1 MGRLTPQQTQ
11 AGFTLVEL
19 LVAMVIGLLVM
30 GGATQLFISSQQS
43 YRFQTALADMQDTGR
58 FALDTMARELRQA
71 DYSGGCAQSQT
82 TVHLRPW
89 ADSNEDALP
98 LQAWNTPSNHDF
110 TASLVGPVEDQD
122 VLAFRGGLIARTG
135 FSSDSLDVESVDN
148 NQQITLSRDI
158 GGVFNNRL
166 VLLQG
171 LQNCDIF
178 YNTSNDVRTLQKTA
192 SAGWQSNLAPN
203 LSNWGNESG
212 LTYSAGQN
220 VSLSVLNNAIY
231 YIGQDANNDN
241 APSLMRLDLSQTT
254 PRNDIVASHV
264 VAMRTAFLIDDAYV
278 PAEEVDAAE
287 WPNVQALR
295 ITLIVQSDQP
305 NLRNANTTLA
315 LGNFR
320 GENAFTGG
328 DGRIYQAFTTTVALR
343 NR

>member
-1 MGRLTPQQTQ
+1 MGRVTPQHTQ

-71 DYSGGCAQSQT
+71 DYSGGCSQPQT
-82 TVHLRPW
+82 TVHLRNM
-89 ADSNEDALP
+89 ADTDNTALP
-98 LQAWNTPSNHDF
+98 MQAWDTPSNHDF
-110 TASLVGPVEDQD
+110 SPSLMNPVAGQD

-135 FSSDSLDVESVDN
+135 FTSDSLNVTSVDN
-148 NQQITLSRDI
+148 NQQITLSRNMA
-158 GGVFNNRL
+158 GVFNNRL

-178 YNTSNDVRTLQKTA
+178 YNTSNSPQTLLKTA
-192 SAGWQSNLAPN
+192 TAGWQSNLAPS
-203 LSNWGNESG
+203 LSNWGNASG
-212 LTYSAGQN
+212 FTYSADQN
-220 VSLSVLNNAIY
+220 VSLSALNSAIY

-264 VAMRTAFLIDDAYV
+264 VAMRTTFLIDDAYV
-278 PAEEVDAAE
+278 PAEEVDAAA
-287 WPNVQALR
+287 WPNVRALR
-295 ITLIVQSDQP
+295 ITLIVQSDRP
-305 NLRNANTTLA
+305 NLRNANTTLTI
-315 LGNFR
+315 GNFR

-328 DGRIYQAFTTTVALR
+328 NGRLYQAFTTTVALR

>member
-71 DYSGGCAQSQT
+71 DYSGGCTPPQT

-89 ADSNEDALP
+89 ADSNEDVLP

-110 TASLVGPVEDQD
+110 SASLMNPVAGQD

-135 FSSDSLDVESVDN
+135 FTSDSLNVTSVDN
-148 NQQITLSRDI
+148 NQQITLSRDMA
-158 GGVFNNRL
+158 GVFNNRL

-178 YNTSNDVRTLQKTA
+178 YNTSNSARTLQKTA
-192 SAGWQSNLAPN
+192 TAGWQ
-203 LSNWGNESG
+203 GNVDPGDSEQG
-212 LTYSAGQN
+212 GENDIIYSPGQN
-220 VSLSVLNNAIY
+220 VSLSALNSAIY

-241 APSLMRLDLSQTT
+241 APSLMRLDLSQTA

-278 PAEEVDAAE
+278 PADEVDAAE

-295 ITLIVQSDQP
+295 ITLIVQSDRP

>member
-1 MGRLTPQQTQ
+1 MGRLTPQHAQ

-71 DYSGGCAQSQT
+71 DYSGGCAQSQMT
-82 TVHLRPW
+82 IHLR
-89 ADSNEDALP
+89 NVEDAANAALP
-98 LQAWNTPSNHDF
+98 IQAWATPSNHDF
-110 TASLVGPVEDQD
+110 SASLMNPVAGQD
-122 VLAFRGGLIARTG
+122 ALAFRGGLIARTG
-135 FSSDSLDVESVDN
+135 FTSDSLDVTSVDN

-178 YNTSNDVRTLQKTA
+178 YNTSNDARTLQKTA
-192 SAGWQSNLAPN
+192 SAGWQSNLAPT
-203 LSNWGNESG
+203 LSDWGSNGG

-220 VSLSVLNNAIY
+220 VSLSALNSAIY
-231 YIGQDANNDN
+231 YIGQDVNNDN

-295 ITLIVQSDQP
+295 ITLIVQSDRP

-328 DGRIYQAFTTTVALR
+328 DGRIYQAFTTTVSLR